1 MMQHLTDRIIPKTE
15 ITLPLEYLVRVLE
28 QQKLAGGKCIS
39 KRILEQLAVCVDK
52 GCKDLDLLSRFLKD
66 EYFVRGGIVDTDL
79 VKFAEAFGGLQPY
92 FKEQENTLI
101 FDSESFLK
109 DIEENRFQKK
119 VFDYDFNSNRFAN
132 EAKSKAF
139 TIVSS
144 DMVRT
149 LLLEC
154 DYSRTNLVPYTAD
167 FLTSPKKGH
176 WELWDPKD
184 ETFTVKLPEGESFM
198 ARPPHM
204 DVMKDAVCAID
215 FGTKSTVVACR
226 YTSDGKTEERLLRVG
241 VGDYAKAPEIDDY
254 ENPTVIRLVDFNSF
268 KQAYANRVGRPYT
281 KWNDLPISHTAA
293 DTLRNQ
299 VEKSEI
305 YYSVFSDLKQWTKD
319 DRCSPFI
326 DQRGYK
332 IQLERYKELK
342 EDDFDPIE
350 IYAYYLGLAINN
362 MYRGICLNYLLSFP
376 VTYET
381 EVRERILKSFER
393 GLKKSFPSALLNDQE
408 VMKGFRVYAGASE
421 PAAYAACALSAFG
434 LEPKKEGEVISYAVF
449 DFGGGTTDYDFG
461 TMRIPDEGSYNFLIE
476 RLGHGGGDPFL
487 GGENILALLAYE
499 VYKDN
504 LSIMREHHIP
514 IALPPKGQ
522 RLAGTE
528 TLVQE
533 MKAASHQ
540 AQMNLKVLSEK
551 LRPIWEQ
558 PKNYR
563 KKFEEQETTEFELF
577 KMNPKEGEKET
588 VSVALRVSV
597 DRLEECIEKVVRQGV
612 EDFFMKLLHAF
623 SGLQSRQI
631 HILLAGNSCKSLIV
645 QKLFNERVTF
655 YEKKFTEERTNTQE
669 NDRLNMFV
677 LHLPLGVK
685 NTCEDDETDDR
696 ADKPEQ
702 FDIDQVRT
710 GKTGVVFGLLRT
722 RKGGKDIKMVERDI
736 EQGEITFPYYLGNI
750 DRNKHFRVR
759 IGQGVGYNQWTKFIV
774 ADEEE
779 FELYY
784 TKEARALNNDL
795 SSSEVSHVRCEI
807 DSDDVNEDGYIYIA
821 KMSPD
826 TIAYGVAASKEES
839 VEDSEI
845 VKRYTKKLI

>member
-1 MMQHLTDRIIPKTE
+1 M
-15 ITLPLEYLVRVLE
+15 
-28 QQKLAGGKCIS
+28 
-39 KRILEQLAVCVDK
+39 
-52 GCKDLDLLSRFLKD
+52 
-66 EYFVRGGIVDTDL
+66 
-79 VKFAEAFGGLQPY
+79 
-92 FKEQENTLI
+92 
-101 FDSESFLK
+101 
-109 DIEENRFQKK
+109 
-119 VFDYDFNSNRFAN
+119 
-132 EAKSKAF
+132 
-139 TIVSS
+139 
-144 DMVRT
+144 
-149 LLLEC
+149 
-154 DYSRTNLVPYTAD
+154 
-167 FLTSPKKGH
+167 
-176 WELWDPKD
+176 
-184 ETFTVKLPEGESFM
+184 
-198 ARPPHM
+198 
-204 DVMKDAVCAID
+204 
-215 FGTKSTVVACR
+215 
-226 YTSDGKTEERLLRVG
+226 
-241 VGDYAKAPEIDDY
+241 
-254 ENPTVIRLVDFNSF
+254 
-268 KQAYANRVGRPYT
+268 
-281 KWNDLPISHTAA
+281 
-293 DTLRNQ
+293 
-299 VEKSEI
+299 
-305 YYSVFSDLKQWTKD
+305 
-319 DRCSPFI
+319 
-326 DQRGYK
+326 
-332 IQLERYKELK
+332 
-342 EDDFDPIE
+342 
-350 IYAYYLGLAINN
+350 
-362 MYRGICLNYLLSFP
+362 
-376 VTYET
+376 
-381 EVRERILKSFER
+381 
-393 GLKKSFPSALLNDQE
+393 
-408 VMKGFRVYAGASE
+408 
-421 PAAYAACALSAFG
+421 
-434 LEPKKEGEVISYAVF
+434 
-449 DFGGGTTDYDFG
+449 
-461 TMRIPDEGSYNFLIE
+461 
-476 RLGHGGGDPFL
+476 
-487 GGENILALLAYE
+487 ALLAYE

-612 EDFFMKLLHAF
+612 EDFFTKLLHAF

-669 NDRLNMFV
+669 NDRLFV

-736 EQGEITFPYYLGNI
+736 EQQGEITFPYYLGNI

-759 IGQGVGYNQWTKFIV
+759 IGQGVGYNQWTKFIE

-807 DSDDVNEDGYIYIA
+807 DSDDVNEDGCIYIA

-839 VEDSEI
+839 VKDSEI
-845 VKRYTKKLI
+845 VKRYTKKLT